1 MKKIDNKVELCFLTA
16 DETGH
21 GSHRETFEENQFIRK
36 PIENESAVTIMK
48 IIIYFTTELLLLN
61 YKKANLTLL
70 TIS

>member
-36 PIENESAVTIMK
+36 PIENESAVKIIIIIII
-48 IIIYFTTELLLLN
+48 IIIYFTTEPLLN
-61 YKKANLTLL
+61 TKF
-70 TIS
+70 